1 MTGTQNANC
10 HSQGQLVLLQLLKK
24 THQTDLSVIRLYK
37 VCLNLKLSMHWRQIF
52 PSLHTICLKLT
63 KGRQCL
69 FGFTW
74 FQLIF
79 RLIYHQWCDKTGL
92 SNCSLS
98 LSVTWSYEQRFKMVC
113 LQHGINCLNAV
124 IYYGQCAQLHLARSQ
139 ACRLKKKRN
148 RYIYWT

>member
-1 MTGTQNANC
+1 M
-10 HSQGQLVLLQLLKK
+10 SK
-24 THQTDLSVIRLYK
+24 
-37 VCLNLKLSMHWRQIF
+37 CLNLKLSMHWRQIF

-124 IYYGQCAQLHLARSQ
+124 IYYGRCAQLHLARSQ
-139 ACRLKKKRN
+139 ACRLKKKKKQ
-148 RYIYWT
+148 IYLLNIIVVRVPVAVRPSISGCTPIVGRARI